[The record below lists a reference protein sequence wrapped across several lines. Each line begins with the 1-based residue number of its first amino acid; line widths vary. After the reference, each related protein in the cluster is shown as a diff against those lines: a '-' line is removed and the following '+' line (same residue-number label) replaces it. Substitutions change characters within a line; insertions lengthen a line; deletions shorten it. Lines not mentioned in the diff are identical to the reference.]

1 MQCRAVSGRA
11 GVGKGEGVQ
20 GPARRAFLPL
30 VLGHL
35 GVLGMWLSQAF
46 LGPNSCPA
54 CPVRDH
60 GSVTGLWLLPPLL
73 TEMSFQQEKPATH
86 SHLGT

>member
-46 LGPNSCPA
+46 RDLTLAQPALCETMALSLGYGC
-54 CPVRDH
+54 CH
-60 GSVTGLWLLPPLL
+60 
-73 TEMSFQQEKPATH
+73 H
-86 SHLGT
+86 Y